1 MLEAKHRVD
10 KIVDA
15 ILSKKGQDIKVYD
28 TTSKTPYYDY
38 SIICTGS
45 SNRNV
50 EAILTAV
57 KENMDI
63 LKSVEGQQEAE
74 WVLVDGGDIIVN
86 IFTED
91 ARNYYKL
98 DELYGE
104 I

>member
-1 MLEAKHRVD
+1 MLEAKLRVD

-15 ILSKKGQDIKVYD
+15 MESKKAQNIKVYNVE
-28 TTSKTPYYDY
+28 SKTPFYDY
-38 SIICTGS
+38 SIICTGT

-50 EAILTAV
+50 LAIVDAV
-57 KENMDI
+57 KENIDM
-63 LKSVEGQQEAE
+63 LKSIEGQNEAE

-86 IFTED
+86 IFSED
-91 ARNYYKL
+91 ARDYYQL